1 MIKYVACV
9 IMVFF
14 IINMKWF
21 VKNDFPCFY
30 VKFVLFSCECG
41 AFSWEEGDLYVE
53 MHLIFKCTFDCE
65 VAKLHQ

>member
-1 MIKYVACV
+1 MV
-9 IMVFF
+9 IS
-14 IINMKWF
+14 ICE
-21 VKNDFPCFY
+21 NDFPCLN
-30 VKFVLFSCECG
+30 VKFGFFLYECG